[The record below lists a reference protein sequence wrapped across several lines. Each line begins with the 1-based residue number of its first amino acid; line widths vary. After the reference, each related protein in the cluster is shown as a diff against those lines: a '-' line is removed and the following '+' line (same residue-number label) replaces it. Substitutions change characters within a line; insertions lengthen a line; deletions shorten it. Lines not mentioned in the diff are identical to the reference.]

1 MKQKNFDKFTKH
13 KNLAEYNK
21 MISDI
26 EQNMYQRDHWKRQ
39 QMYWVVVGTV
49 AIMVLVISVFFDL
62 K

>member
-1 MKQKNFDKFTKH
+1 MKDKEHDEFLKQKDF
-13 KNLAEYNK
+13 AEYNK

-39 QMYWVVVGTV
+39 QMYWIVIVTVAVVV
-49 AIMVLVISVFFDL
+49 AVISVFFDL